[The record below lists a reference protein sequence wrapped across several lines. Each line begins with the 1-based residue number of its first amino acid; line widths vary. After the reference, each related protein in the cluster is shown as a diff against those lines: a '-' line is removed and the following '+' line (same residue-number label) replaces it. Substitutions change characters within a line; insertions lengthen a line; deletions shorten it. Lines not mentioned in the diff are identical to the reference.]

1 MPIQMNASDHLQR
14 FVRSR
19 AVRLGLVV
27 TLIAVAGLAF
37 LPLVTNRISSSAFV
51 NAKLLRVTAPIPG
64 RLTSDLP
71 HKGEFIEKPITDP
84 Y

>member
-1 MPIQMNASDHLQR
+1 MNASDHLQH

-19 AVRLGLVV
+19 AVRLGLVI

-64 RLTSDLP
+64 RLTNDLP